1 MSESNAGSAG
11 TQDPS
16 GTQEKELQDKDKV
29 AYETYRRVLA
39 EAKKYKDQAKLLEDE
54 KNKNHESKLKEN
66 NEWKALAEAKASQVE
81 SLEKAYKEQNE
92 QIVNGMKYQQFE
104 KHLGGKLKD
113 QDYATFIDFDKI
125 VINPETKRVDDES
138 VKGVVGEFVKKHSH
152 LVDFGDGKRMPNEAA
167 SPGVISNNKKIEDMN
182 ARELEDY
189 IKAQYKAGL
198 LT

>member
-1 MSESNAGSAG
+1 MSESNAGSAAP
-11 TQDPS
+11 QESS
-16 GTQEKELQDKDKV
+16 GSTEKETLQDKV

-66 NEWKALAEAKASQVE
+66 NEWKALAEAKAAQVE

-113 QDYATFIDFDKI
+113 QDYVTFIDFDKI

-138 VKGVVGEFVKKHSH
+138 VKGVVSEFVKRHAH
-152 LVDFGDGKRMPNEAA
+152 LVEFQSGKRMPNEAA
-167 SPGVISNNKKIEDMN
+167 ISGSFSGEKNIDKMN
-182 ARELEDY
+182 AKELEEY
-189 IKAQYKAGL
+189 IKSQYKAGL

>member
-1 MSESNAGSAG
+1 MSESNAGSAAP
-11 TQDPS
+11 QESS
-16 GTQEKELQDKDKV
+16 GSTEKETLQDKV

-66 NEWKALAEAKASQVE
+66 NEWKALAEAKAAQVE
-81 SLEKAYKEQNE
+81 SLEKAYREQNE

-113 QDYATFIDFDKI
+113 QDYVTFIDFDKI

-138 VKGVVGEFVKKHSH
+138 VKGVVSEFVKRHAH
-152 LVDFGDGKRMPNEAA
+152 LVEFQSGKRMPNEAA
-167 SPGVISNNKKIEDMN
+167 ISGSFSGEKNIDKMN
-182 ARELEDY
+182 AKELEEY
-189 IKAQYKAGL
+189 IKSQYKAGL

>member
-1 MSESNAGSAG
+1 MSESNAGGAAPQES
-11 TQDPS
+11 S
-16 GTQEKELQDKDKV
+16 GSTEKETLQDKV

-66 NEWKALAEAKASQVE
+66 NEWKALAEAKAAQVE
-81 SLEKAYKEQNE
+81 SLEKAYREQNE

-138 VKGVVGEFVKKHSH
+138 VKGVVSEFVKKHAH
-152 LVDFGDGKRMPNEAA
+152 LVEFQSGKRMPNEAA
-167 SPGVISNNKKIEDMN
+167 ISGSFSGEKNIDKMN
-182 ARELEDY
+182 AKELEEY
-189 IKAQYKAGL
+189 IKSQYRAGL

>member
-1 MSESNAGSAG
+1 MSESNAGSAAP
-11 TQDPS
+11 QESS
-16 GTQEKELQDKDKV
+16 GSTEKETLQDKV

-66 NEWKALAEAKASQVE
+66 NEWKALAEAKAAQVE
-81 SLEKAYKEQNE
+81 SLEKAYREQNE

-138 VKGVVGEFVKKHSH
+138 VKGVVSEFVKKHAH
-152 LVDFGDGKRMPNEAA
+152 LVEFQSGKRMPNEAA
-167 SPGVISNNKKIEDMN
+167 ISGSFSGEKNIDKMN
-182 ARELEDY
+182 AKELEEY
-189 IKAQYKAGL
+189 IKSQYRAGL

>member
-1 MSESNAGSAG
+1 MSESNAGSAAP
-11 TQDPS
+11 QESS
-16 GTQEKELQDKDKV
+16 GSTEKETLQDKV

-66 NEWKALAEAKASQVE
+66 NEWKALAEAKAAQVE
-81 SLEKAYKEQNE
+81 SLEKAYREQNE

-113 QDYATFIDFDKI
+113 QDYVTFIDFDKI

-138 VKGVVGEFVKKHSH
+138 VKGVVSEFVKRHAH
-152 LVDFGDGKRMPNEAA
+152 LVEFQSGKRMPNEAA
-167 SPGVISNNKKIEDMN
+167 ISGSFSGEKNIDKMN
-182 ARELEDY
+182 AKELEEY
-189 IKAQYKAGL
+189 IKSQYRAGL